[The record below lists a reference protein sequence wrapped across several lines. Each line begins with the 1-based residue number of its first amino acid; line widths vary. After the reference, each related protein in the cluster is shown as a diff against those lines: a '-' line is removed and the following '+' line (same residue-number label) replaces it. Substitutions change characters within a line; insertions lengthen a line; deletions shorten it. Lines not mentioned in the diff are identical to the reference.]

1 MNLHRQ
7 SELFDVEKRRK
18 FVDAQPN
25 PKYNLGGAGQSGS
38 VQEVQL
44 RRQVPRVQ
52 AEPEGYRLYPVNQR
66 GTVCTH

>member
-38 VQEVQL
+38 VQEVHI
-44 RRQVPRVQ
+44 REQVPRVPV
-52 AEPEGYRLYPVNQR
+52 EPERYQEYPVNQR
-66 GTVCTH
+66 GTKSTR